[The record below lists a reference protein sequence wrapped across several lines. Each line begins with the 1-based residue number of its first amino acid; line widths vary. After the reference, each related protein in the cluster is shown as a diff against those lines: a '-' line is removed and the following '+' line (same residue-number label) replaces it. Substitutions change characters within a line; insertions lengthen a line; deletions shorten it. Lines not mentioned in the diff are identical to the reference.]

1 MGVRCEGVKGGRL
14 QTSSV
19 SIALLSRPQ
28 TRNLRAADKFYF
40 IE

>member
-1 MGVRCEGVKGGRL
+1 MGVRCEEVKWGS

-19 SIALLSRPQ
+19 SIAPLSRPQ

>member
-1 MGVRCEGVKGGRL
+1 MGVRCEEVKWGS

-19 SIALLSRPQ
+19 SIALLSCPQ
-28 TRNLRAADKFYF
+28 TRNLRTADKFYF